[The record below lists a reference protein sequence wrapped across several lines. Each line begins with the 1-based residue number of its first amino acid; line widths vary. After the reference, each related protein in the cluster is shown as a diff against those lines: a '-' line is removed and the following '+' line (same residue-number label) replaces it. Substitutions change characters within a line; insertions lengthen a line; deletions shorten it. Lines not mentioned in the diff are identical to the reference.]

1 MAIFTSSNAL
11 RTTEIQNVRNIGIAA
26 HIDAGKTTLTER
38 ILFTTGKKHK
48 IGEVDDGTAEM
59 DWMVQERERGVT
71 ITAAA
76 TTCFW
81 QDCALHLIDT
91 PGHVD
96 FTVEVERSLR
106 VLDGAIALFCAV
118 GGVEPQSENVWHQAE
133 RYGVPRIAF
142 VNKMDRVGANFA
154 RTLEMMQE
162 RLGAN
167 PLPLQL
173 PIGAENDFAG
183 IADLLTQKALYWNA
197 ADLGQT
203 YQKVDID
210 NVDVGLGISPASGEY
225 AIRRGEFDEVFTYP
239 NAMRLTEKLHE
250 EIARA
255 REHLCESVAAEDD
268 ALLEKYFAGE
278 ELTHAELLAGIRTAT
293 QNGTLVP
300 VLCGSA
306 LKNIGV
312 QPLLDAIINFLPS
325 PIDAPPIEGTIIKRN
340 PVGAVSNRAT
350 EKVDIDNVDVGSTKK
365 AVIAPTHPSERNA
378 IDRKPF
384 SALAFKVISHPTV
397 DKLVYCRIYS
407 GTLTRGEV
415 VLNVST
421 GKRERVNRILQM
433 HANKEAVCDTAF
445 AGDIVA
451 LVGMKHTKTGDTLTA
466 PAHPILLASIDFP
479 PPVISIAIE
488 PERASDADALEE
500 TLQKLMDED
509 PTFTVGI
516 DKETGQRIISG
527 MGELHLEILTDRMLR
542 EFGVNARVSQLQVA
556 YRETVSTAAAARG
569 THIHKTDT
577 GSGEEG
583 IYGDVALTVEP
594 LARGEGFQ
602 FADNTDE
609 TQVPRAYVPSIEN
622 ALRRAMD
629 SGALIGYPLQDIKVT
644 LTGGSTHPTDS
655 SEIAFEAA
663 AVLAFEKAVRKANPL
678 LLEPIMQ
685 CHVTVPDAHVGK
697 VIGDLNAR
705 RAQIHESET
714 AQETFTIIKAQIPL
728 AETFQYTTALRSMTQ
743 GRGAFTLE
751 FSHYDVVPK
760 SFFCRSQGV
769 R

>member
-26 HIDAGKTTLTER
+26 HIDAGKTTLSER

-173 PIGAENDFAG
+173 PIGAGNDFAG

-210 NVDVGLGISPASGEY
+210 NVDVGL
-225 AIRRGEFDEVFTYP
+225 RRGEFHEVFTYP
-239 NAMRLTEKLHE
+239 DALRLTEKLHE

-325 PIDAPPIEGTIIKRN
+325 PIDVPPIEGTI
-340 PVGAVSNRAT
+340 
-350 EKVDIDNVDVGSTKK
+350 VDIDNVDVGLRRRDIP
-365 AVIAPTHPSERNA
+365 VPINPSERIA
-378 IDRKPF
+378 IDKKPF

-577 GSGEEG
+577 VSGEEG
-583 IYGDVALTVEP
+583 IYGDVVLTVEP

-644 LTGGSTHPTDS
+644 LTGGSTHPTDA

-751 FSHYDVVPK
+751 FSHYDVVFL
-760 SFFCRSQGV
+760 SSAMRTM
-769 R
+769 RRN